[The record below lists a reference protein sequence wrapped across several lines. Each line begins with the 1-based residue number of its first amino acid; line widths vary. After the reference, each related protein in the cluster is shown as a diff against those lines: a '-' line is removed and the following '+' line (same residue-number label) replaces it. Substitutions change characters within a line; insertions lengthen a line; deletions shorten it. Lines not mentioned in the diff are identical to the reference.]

1 MAGVAVGGT
10 SSLSSK
16 ASRNPS
22 KSIFLVLVRNKVGH
36 VHLAAAGWL
45 ALLAAGWGAIFK
57 GRVQRCRGALDRSRR
72 AFGRGGSRSRAH
84 AGGTGTMGHGAV
96 PSIAQGG
103 LGARG
108 D

>member
-1 MAGVAVGGT
+1 M
-10 SSLSSK
+10 SSK
-16 ASRNPS
+16 VSRNPLL
-22 KSIFLVLVRNKVGH
+22 SIFFVIVPVEVGH

-45 ALLAAGWGAIFK
+45 ALLAAGWVAIFK
-57 GRVQRCRGALDRSRR
+57 GGVQRCRGALDRSQR

>member
-1 MAGVAVGGT
+1 M
-10 SSLSSK
+10 SLK
-16 ASRNPS
+16 VSRNPLPS
-22 KSIFLVLVRNKVGH
+22 MFFVLLPVEVVD
-36 VHLAAAGWL
+36 VHLEAAGWL
-45 ALLAAGWGAIFK
+45 ALLAAGWATIFK
-57 GRVQRCRGALDRSRR
+57 GGVQRCRGALDRSRR
-72 AFGRGGSRSRAH
+72 AFGREGSRSLAY